1 MKTMNKRKL
10 LFTVFG
16 CLFLILPAENV
27 KQPAWKI
34 YLAGECAGAPAV
46 FAGKAIVA
54 AKNGRLYSLDGSGK
68 LLWKQKLPS
77 GCLAAP
83 AIDRNGD
90 IYAAC
95 ANGSLLRFS
104 ASGKPVWQV
113 ELKQE
118 LLATPLLAGE
128 TLFTV
133 SGAGRVC
140 KIRKKDGVV
149 LKQAELHMPVHAS
162 PVWDAER
169 KNLLVPVKDYFLV
182 AIGQELQ
189 VVWKFRTAG
198 VILSSAAV
206 TPGNEIYFTS
216 MDHHLY
222 KLNAAGRLLWKYK
235 ARGWI
240 KASPVIDEQ
249 GRVYFGS
256 YDRCFYAVS
265 SDGRPLWQFQGK
277 AQFTAS
283 AAIDEADNLYCG
295 DNSGTVYA
303 LDRAGRLSWQYKS
316 PDFITADLTIMPEKI
331 LLAGSIDGTLLA
343 FRTGQP
349 MSKKAWW
356 AKYLGNLSNSGF
368 DEE

>member
-1 MKTMNKRKL
+1 MKNKKM
-10 LFTVFG
+10 LFAVIG
-16 CLFLILPAENV
+16 CFFLVLPAENV
-27 KQPAWKI
+27 KKPAWKI
-34 YLAGECAGAPAV
+34 FLAGESAGAPAV

-54 AKNGRLYSLDGSGK
+54 AKNGRLYSLDGAGK

-83 AIDRNGD
+83 TIDRNGD

-104 ASGKPVWQV
+104 ASGKPTWRV

-118 LLATPLLAGE
+118 LLATPLLAAE

-140 KIRKKDGVV
+140 KIRKKDGAV
-149 LKQAELHMPVHAS
+149 LKQVELHLPVHSS

-169 KNLLVPVKDYFLV
+169 IKLLVPAKDYVLV
-182 AIGQELQ
+182 ALDQELQ

-198 VILSSAAV
+198 VILSAPAV
-206 TPGNEIYFTS
+206 TPRDEIYLTS
-216 MDHHLY
+216 MDHYLY

-240 KASPVIDEQ
+240 KASPVIDEK

-256 YDRCFYAVS
+256 YDRYFYAVS

-295 DNSGTVYA
+295 DTSGTVYA
-303 LDRAGRLSWQYKS
+303 LDRDGRLSWRYKS

-343 FRTGQP
+343 FRVGQP

-356 AKYLGNLSNSGF
+356 AKYLGNLANSGF
-368 DEE
+368 DEQ